1 MAPAMK
7 GRRQFAE
14 GGNMQDVEGKTA
26 FITGGASGIGFGM
39 ARAFLKAGMKVVM
52 ADIRQDHLDEA
63 AAALKGSNL
72 PYHFIRLDVTD
83 RAAFA
88 AAADETERVFGKVHL
103 VCNNAGVG
111 GNAPIEEADYED
123 WDWVVGV
130 NFGGVINGVKTFV
143 PRIKRHGE
151 GGHIVNTSS
160 MAGIIPLTSQGGIY
174 SASKFA
180 TRGLTDSLRL
190 ALGKYG
196 IGVSVLCPG
205 LVHTNIMDAEKS
217 RPAHLKTAAQ
227 HPPRHLSKASSASAG
242 MNPLEMGERVL
253 RGIRRNDAYILTH
266 GEFKDEV
273 AGLFKEILDSFP
285 TDDDIDPGRLEFENI
300 RRAMTEEAKA
310 QARKVK

>member
-1 MAPAMK
+1 
-7 GRRQFAE
+7 
-14 GGNMQDVEGKTA
+14 MQDVEGKTA

-39 ARAFLKAGMKVVM
+39 ARTFLKAGMKVVM
-52 ADIRQDHLDEA
+52 ADVRQDHLDEA

-72 PYHFIRLDVTD
+72 PYHFIRLDVTHRD
-83 RAAFA
+83 AFA
-88 AAADETERVFGKVHL
+88 RAADETERLFGKVHV

-111 GNAPIEEADYED
+111 GNAPIEEAEYED

-130 NFGGVINGVKTFV
+130 NFGGVVNGVKTFV
-143 PRIKRHGE
+143 PRIKAHGE

-180 TRGLTDSLRL
+180 VRGLTDSLRL
-190 ALGKYG
+190 ALGKYD

-217 RPAHLKTAAQ
+217 RPEHLKTEAQ
-227 HPPRHLSKASSASAG
+227 HPPRHLDATSSASAG

-253 RGIRRNDAYILTH
+253 KGIRRNDPYILTH
-266 GEFKDEV
+266 GEFKEEV
-273 AGLFKEILDSFP
+273 QGLFEEILASFP
-285 TDDDIDPGRLEFENI
+285 SDDQIDPGRLQFEDH
-300 RRAMTEEAKA
+300 RRAMTEAAKAEAK
-310 QARKVK
+310 KVK